1 MSQVLYEEC
10 RMDGGQILNPSRLE
24 YKLPRTYELPE
35 VEYILVETIDPYG
48 PFGAKEVGEGPI
60 VVTMAAVANAVANAV
75 GEMLPQI
82 PMTPWRLLRVIRY
95 RKKRAAAGGS
105 AVP

>member
-1 MSQVLYEEC
+1 M
-10 RMDGGQILNPSRLE
+10 
-24 YKLPRTYELPE
+24 
-35 VEYILVETIDPYG
+35 ETIDPYG

-82 PMTPWRLLRVIRY
+82 PMTPWRVLRVVRH
-95 RKKRAAAGGS
+95 RQQRVGAGRQRGG
-105 AVP
+105 

>member
-1 MSQVLYEEC
+1 MGIV
-10 RMDGGQILNPSRLE
+10 PAPRLE
-24 YKLPRTYELPE
+24 QRVGFNPPAAQLAPSYIDTLALPATA
-35 VEYILVETIDPYG
+35 DG

-82 PMTPWRLLRVIRY
+82 PMTPWRLLRVIRH
-95 RKKRAAAGGS
+95 RRNHGLAPAD
-105 AVP
+105 